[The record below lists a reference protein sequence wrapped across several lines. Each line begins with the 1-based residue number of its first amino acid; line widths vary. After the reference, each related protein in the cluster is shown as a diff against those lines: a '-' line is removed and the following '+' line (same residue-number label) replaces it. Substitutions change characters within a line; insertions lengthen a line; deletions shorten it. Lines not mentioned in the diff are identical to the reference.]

1 MQVTRRDFLKDIAF
15 AAALVG
21 LPSWVNQLDEPPP
34 MEMMNISAGAY
45 PWPWRAPS
53 ELGLASPVVTALNR
67 ISFGPRPGDF
77 ERVQAMGIDAYIDEQ
92 LHPETLDDGA
102 LEQRIAAAYP
112 TLAMSAADLIQ
123 NYPQPKKVANNQ
135 NAAPQP
141 NALAGALGLTPGT
154 RTPQQVVAELQEA
167 TMMRAV
173 HSSHQL
179 EQVLVD
185 FWSDHFNIYA
195 NKNADRWLK
204 TVDDRDVIRKYAFGK
219 FKDLVQASA
228 SSPAMIEYLD
238 NRENVKGNANEN
250 YAREIMEL
258 HTLGVDG
265 GYTQKDVQ
273 ELARAFT
280 GWTIQ
285 GPQRAGLFGRAGQG
299 EEGTFLFNPNQHDGG
314 AKRVLG
320 VDLPANGGINDAR
333 KIIDV
338 LAHHPST
345 AKFISTKLVRHF
357 VSDTPPDALVQRAAQ
372 TFTQSDGDI
381 RAVLG
386 TILHSDEFKNS
397 FAQKIKRP
405 LDLIV
410 SALRAVDAQL
420 DDTRT
425 IAMALRLLGQG
436 LYQHLT
442 PDGYPDYG
450 TAWINT
456 SGLLGR
462 WNYALLIAANKVP
475 RGQIDLKAATN
486 GATLRTVG
494 DAVDFWVGYLLH
506 RSIPDAD
513 RQKLVNALGASA
525 SAAFDATR
533 APMLVALILA
543 SPHFQYR

>member
-34 MEMMNISAGAY
+34 AEMMNLSAGAY

-53 ELGLASPVVTALNR
+53 ELGTASPAVTVLNR
-67 ISFGPRPGDF
+67 VSFGPRPGDF

-92 LHPETLDDGA
+92 LQPEAIDDSA
-102 LEQRIAAAYP
+102 VDQRIAAAYP

-123 NYPQPKKVANNQ
+123 NYPQPKKPANNQ
-135 NAAPQP
+135 ANAPQP
-141 NALAGALGLTPGT
+141 NPLLAGLGLGAAANTPA
-154 RTPQQVVAELQEA
+154 QVVVELQEA

-173 HSSHQL
+173 YSKRQL
-179 EQVLVD
+179 EQVLID

-195 NKNADRWLK
+195 FKNADRWLK

-219 FKDLVQASA
+219 FRDLLQASA

-238 NRENVKGNANEN
+238 NRENVKGEANEN

-285 GPQRAGLFGRAGQG
+285 GPGRGGLFGGAGQG
-299 EEGTFLFNPNQHDGG
+299 GLGTFLFDPKRHDDG
-314 AKRVLG
+314 AKSVLG
-320 VDLPANGGINDAR
+320 VDLPANGGIDDAR
-333 KIIDV
+333 KILDV

-345 AKFISTKLVRHF
+345 ARFISTKLVRHF

-381 RAVLG
+381 RAVLSA
-386 TILHSDEFKNS
+386 ILHSDEFKNS

-420 DDTRT
+420 MDTRA

-436 LYQHLT
+436 LYQHSA

-462 WNYALLIAANKVP
+462 WNYALLVAANKVP
-475 RGQIDLKAATN
+475 RGQIDLRAAMN
-486 GATLRTVG
+486 GAALGTVG
-494 DAVDFWVGYLLH
+494 DAVDYWVGYILH

-513 RQKLVNALGASA
+513 RQKLVNALGSSA
-525 SAAFDATR
+525 STKFDPAR
-533 APMLVALILA
+533 APLAVALILA

>member
-1 MQVTRRDFLKDIAF
+1 MQVTRRDFLKDMAF

-34 MEMMNISAGAY
+34 AEMMNLSAGAY

-53 ELGLASPVVTALNR
+53 ELGTVDPSVTVVNR
-67 ISFGPRPGDF
+67 VSFGPRPGDY
-77 ERVQAMGIDAYIDEQ
+77 ERVQALGIDAYIEEQ
-92 LHPETLDDGA
+92 LHPESIDDTALDQTLA
-102 LEQRIAAAYP
+102 STYP
-112 TLAMSAADLIQ
+112 TLSMSAADLIQ
-123 NYPQPKKVANNQ
+123 NYPQPKKPANSQSN
-135 NAAPQP
+135 APQP
-141 NALAGALGLTPGT
+141 NSLLAGLGLGAAPNTPA
-154 RTPQQVVAELQEA
+154 QIVAELQEA
-167 TMMRAV
+167 AMMRAIY
-173 HSSHQL
+173 SRRQL
-179 EQVLVD
+179 QQVLVD

-195 NKNADRWLK
+195 FKNIDRWLK
-204 TVDDRDVIRKYAFGK
+204 TVDDRDVIRKYSFGK
-219 FKDLVQASA
+219 FKDLLHASA

-258 HTLGVDG
+258 HTLGVEG

-285 GPQRAGLFGRAGQG
+285 GPKRPGLFGGAGQNA
-299 EEGTFLFNPNQHDGG
+299 EGTFLFNPRQHDDG
-314 AKRVLG
+314 AKRILG
-320 VDLPANGGINDAR
+320 IDLPPNGGVNDAL
-333 KIIDV
+333 KIIDA

-345 AKFISTKLVRHF
+345 AKFISIKLVRHF

-381 RAVLG
+381 RSVMG

-397 FAQKIKRP
+397 FGQKIKRP

-420 DDTRT
+420 SDARA
-425 IAMALRLLGQG
+425 IAMALRLMGQG

-456 SGLLGR
+456 SGLLSR
-462 WNYALLIAANKVP
+462 WNYALLVAANKVP
-475 RGQIDLKAATN
+475 RGQIDLQAAMN
-486 GATLRTVG
+486 RATVRTIG
-494 DAVDFWVGYLLH
+494 DAVDYWVSYILH
-506 RSIPDAD
+506 RSIPGAD
-513 RQKLVNALGASA
+513 RQKLVNALGAS
-525 SAAFDATR
+525 SDAFDPAR
-533 APMLVALILA
+533 APLLVALILA

>member
-1 MQVTRRDFLKDIAF
+1 MQITRRDFLKDIAF

-21 LPSWVNQLDEPPP
+21 LPSWASQLDEPPP
-34 MEMMNISAGAY
+34 MEMMNLSAGAY

-53 ELGLASPVVTALNR
+53 ELGMASPAVTVLNR
-67 ISFGPRPGDF
+67 VSFGPRPGDF

-92 LHPETLDDGA
+92 LHPETLDDSA
-102 LEQRIAAAYP
+102 LDQKIAAAYP
-112 TLAMSAADLIQ
+112 TLGMSAAELIQ
-123 NYPQPKKVANNQ
+123 NYPQSKKAANNQ
-135 NAAPQP
+135 SAAPKTIP
-141 NALAGALGLTPGT
+141 LIAGLGLAPGT
-154 RTPQQVVAELQEA
+154 KTPAQVVAELQEA

-173 HSSHQL
+173 YSKRQL
-179 EQVLVD
+179 HQVLVD

-204 TVDDRDVIRKYAFGK
+204 TVDDREVIRKFALGK
-219 FKDLVQASA
+219 FKDLLQASA

-285 GPQRAGLFGRAGQG
+285 GPKRPGLLGGAGQG
-299 EEGTFLFNPNQHDGG
+299 GQGTFLFDAKQHDDG

-320 VDLPANGGINDAR
+320 VDLPANGGIEDAR
-333 KIIDV
+333 RIIDV
-338 LAHHPST
+338 LAHHTST
-345 AKFISTKLVRHF
+345 ARFISTKLVRHF
-357 VSDTPPDALVQRAAQ
+357 VSDTPPDALVERAAQ

-386 TILHSDEFKNS
+386 TILHSDEFKTS

-410 SALRAVDAQL
+410 SALRAMDAQL
-420 DDTRT
+420 DDTRA
-425 IAMALRLLGQG
+425 IAMA
-436 LYQHLT
+436 
-442 PDGYPDYG
+442 
-450 TAWINT
+450 
-456 SGLLGR
+456 
-462 WNYALLIAANKVP
+462 
-475 RGQIDLKAATN
+475 
-486 GATLRTVG
+486 
-494 DAVDFWVGYLLH
+494 
-506 RSIPDAD
+506 
-513 RQKLVNALGASA
+513 
-525 SAAFDATR
+525 
-533 APMLVALILA
+533 
-543 SPHFQYR
+543 